1 MVRNSICGFA
11 RISTVYFPRLLFQLT
26 SSVDSRVRPMQSSKR
41 RSCSR
46 NRRDS
51 RRSMPFATRCAKAR
65 RQLRDAIRSIRPQKN
80 SASKSS
86 SRLLATLR
94 KEDGLRRIGT
104 SEAVLIEAPGTG
116 MSESYFKVEVP
127 RDIPQGTLCEL
138 SLTALDSS
146 CMMKACK
153 KK

>member
-1 MVRNSICGFA
+1 
-11 RISTVYFPRLLFQLT
+11 
-26 SSVDSRVRPMQSSKR
+26 
-41 RSCSR
+41 
-46 NRRDS
+46 
-51 RRSMPFATRCAKAR
+51 MPFATRCAKAR
-65 RQLRDAIRSIRPQKN
+65 LRQRDVIRSIRPQKN
-80 SASKSS
+80 SALKGS
-86 SRLLATLR
+86 SRLARDLR

-104 SEAVLIEAPGTG
+104 SEAVLIETPGIG
-116 MSESYFKVEVP
+116 MSESYFKVEAP

>member
-1 MVRNSICGFA
+1 MHFPHSLFQPTSICGFPGETDVEFRRDALA
-11 RISTVYFPRLLFQLT
+11 R
-26 SSVDSRVRPMQSSKR
+26 
-41 RSCSR
+41 R

-51 RRSMPFATRCAKAR
+51 RRYMPSATRCAKAR
-65 RQLRDAIRSIRPQKN
+65 RQPRDAIRSIRPTKEQRLK
-80 SASKSS
+80 
-86 SRLLATLR
+86 RLLELARDLR

-116 MSESYFKVEVP
+116 MSESYFKVEAP

-138 SLTALDSS
+138 SLTALDPS